1 MALIKP
7 LNPHRDNR
15 IDYVN
20 EIAALILQ
28 RRHQMLIHSYLY
40 YHKNINT
47 VSDKQFDAW
56 ARELAQ
62 LQRDN
67 PEISEK
73 VFYYRDAFRGFDG
86 TTGCDLPYTDARIVR
101 RAELLLDMLSK
112 EQNNKKSSRRFKKN
126 E

>member
-1 MALIKP
+1 MSLIKP

-20 EIAALILQ
+20 ETAALILQ

-40 YHKNINT
+40 YHKDVNVI
-47 VSDKQFDAW
+47 SDKQFDAW

-67 PEISEK
+67 PELSEK
-73 VFYYRDAFRGFDG
+73 VFYYKDAFRNFDG

-101 RAELLLDMLSK
+101 KAELLLESVNK
-112 EQNNKKSSRRFKKN
+112 EKKNKKSRRFKN